1 MNDVFRVL
9 RPNKSRDFW
18 VRNPCPNCG
27 AESGHPCQSNAK
39 TQKEKRRN
47 LTNVHKERKYQ
58 SVFTRPMKNITITIR
73 PYTHECGD
81 GCCYEYG
88 ETIFVD
94 GVEVASGPCE
104 HNRLIGLLEHLGFSA
119 TIIGQDLDG
128 EDSWSL

>member
-1 MNDVFRVL
+1 
-9 RPNKSRDFW
+9 
-18 VRNPCPNCG
+18 
-27 AESGHPCQSNAK
+27 
-39 TQKEKRRN
+39 
-47 LTNVHKERKYQ
+47 
-58 SVFTRPMKNITITIR
+58 MKNITITIR